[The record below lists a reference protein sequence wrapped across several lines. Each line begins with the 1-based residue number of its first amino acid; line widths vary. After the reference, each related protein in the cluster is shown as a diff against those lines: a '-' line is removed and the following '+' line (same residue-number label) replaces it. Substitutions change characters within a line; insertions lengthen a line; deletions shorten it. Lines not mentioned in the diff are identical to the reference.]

1 MNMKVN
7 KPEIDAKHELS
18 KKMLNQAWL
27 ITGLLILF
35 QMINFADKAV
45 LGLVAESVMSELGMT
60 STQFGF
66 IGSSFFFL
74 FAISGI
80 IVGFIAGKVKTKWL
94 ILIMGGSWAI
104 LQFPML
110 LGGGAMA
117 LLVTRIVLGA
127 AEGPAS
133 SISLTHV
140 QGWFEPSVRGFPS
153 SLVAAGTTIGPVVA
167 APILAYII
175 AHPDLGWRWAFGFLG
190 LVGIIW
196 TVLWAIVSKE
206 GPYSHFN
213 GEKAEKNTSVPIIYD
228 PNCKSIV
235 NYVDLLKTV
244 SIFKILFSKMFFSAF
259 LAGLGCFWSLGFLT
273 TWAPKYIASIGT
285 FSPEIIATVSSLPWI
300 LGAISLAAAGYLSRI
315 LMKKGATV
323 HISLGIVFGLLVLIS
338 GIAFYLIPYLSGA
351 ICIVLITI
359 AAGFAMC
366 FPLAT
371 MAVGFSVSSKQR
383 AAVMATLVA
392 TSSIGGIVSPTM
404 VGYFMDIA
412 GYQQPAKGIPLVPV
426 MAEKLIV
433 GMNHGFEYIGIYMMI
448 VGLISILFLN
458 PDNLVRKL
466 RSIHIA

>member
-1 MNMKVN
+1 MNVKVSR
-7 KPEIDAKHELS
+7 PEIDAKRGMS
-18 KKMLNQAWL
+18 KQTLNRAWL

-80 IVGFIAGKVKTKWL
+80 IVGFIAEKVQTRWL
-94 ILIMGGSWAI
+94 ILVMGISWAV

-140 QGWFEPSVRGFPS
+140 QGWFEPSTRGFPS
-153 SLVAAGTTIGPVVA
+153 SLVASGTTIGPVVA

-190 LVGIIW
+190 LVGLIW
-196 TVLWAIVSKE
+196 TVLWAIVAKE
-206 GPYSHFN
+206 GPYSHFKSKEN
-213 GEKAEKNTSVPIIYD
+213 DQKLQAVPVIYD

-235 NYVDLLKTV
+235 KYVDVLTIV
-244 SIFKILFSKMFFSAF
+244 PIVRIFFSKMFLSSF

-285 FSPEIIATVSSLPWI
+285 FSPEIIAAVSSLPWI
-300 LGAISLAAAGYLSRI
+300 LGAISLAGAGYFSRI
-315 LMKKGATV
+315 FMKKGVTV
-323 HISLGIVFGLLVLIS
+323 HISLGFVFGLLVFVS
-338 GIAFYLIPYLSGA
+338 GIAFYLIPFLSGA
-351 ICIVLITI
+351 ICILLITV

-404 VGYFMDIA
+404 VGYLMDAA
-412 GYQQPAKGIPLVPV
+412 GYIQPAKGVPLVPE
-426 MAEKLIV
+426 MAEKLII
-433 GMNHGFEYIGIYMMI
+433 GMNHGFEYIGIYMI
-448 VGLISILFLN
+448 IAGLISMVFLN
-458 PDNLVRKL
+458 PDYLAKKL
-466 RSIHIA
+466 MKS

>member
-1 MNMKVN
+1 MNMHMDC
-7 KPEIDAKHELS
+7 PEIDRKTGMS
-18 KKMLNQAWL
+18 KKTLNRAWL

-74 FAISGI
+74 FAVSGI
-80 IVGFIAGKVKTKWL
+80 IVGFIAEKVQTRWL
-94 ILIMGGSWAI
+94 ILVMGISWAV

-140 QGWFEPSVRGFPS
+140 QGWFEPSTRGFPS
-153 SLVAAGTTIGPVVA
+153 SLVASGTTIGPVVA

-190 LVGIIW
+190 LVGLIW
-196 TVLWAIVSKE
+196 TVLWAILAKE
-206 GPYSHFN
+206 GPYSHFSHK
-213 GEKAEKNTSVPIIYD
+213 EKDQKLQTTIVVYD
-228 PNCKSIV
+228 PSCKSIV
-235 NYVDLLKTV
+235 KYVDVLKTV
-244 SIFKILFSKMFFSAF
+244 PIFKIFFSKMFLSSF

-300 LGAISLAAAGYLSRI
+300 LGAISLAGAGFFSRI
-315 LMKKGATV
+315 LMRKGATV
-323 HISLGIVFGLLVLIS
+323 HISLGLIFGLLVFFS
-338 GIAFYLIPYLSGA
+338 GIAFYLIPFLSGA
-351 ICIVLITI
+351 ICILLITI

-392 TSSIGGIVSPTM
+392 ISSIGGIISPTM
-404 VGYFMDIA
+404 VGYLMDIA
-412 GYQQPAKGIPLVPV
+412 GYVQPVKGVALAPE
-426 MAEKLIV
+426 MADKLLV
-433 GMNHGFEYIGIYMMI
+433 GMNHGFEYIGIYMII
-448 VGLISILFLN
+448 VGLISMVFLN
-458 PDNLVRKL
+458 PDSLAKKL
-466 RSIHIA
+466 MQE

>member
-1 MNMKVN
+1 MNMQVDRS
-7 KPEIDAKHELS
+7 EIETKRGMS
-18 KKMLNQAWL
+18 KKTLNRAWL

-74 FAISGI
+74 FAVSGI
-80 IVGFIAGKVKTKWL
+80 IVGFIAEKVQTRWL
-94 ILIMGGSWAI
+94 ILVMGISWAV

-140 QGWFEPSVRGFPS
+140 QGWFEPSTRGFPS
-153 SLVAAGTTIGPVVA
+153 SLVASGTTIGPVVA

-190 LVGIIW
+190 LVGLVW
-196 TVLWAIVSKE
+196 TVLWAMVFKE

-213 GEKAEKNTSVPIIYD
+213 REETDQKLQAVPVVYD

-235 NYVDLLKTV
+235 KYVDVLKTV
-244 SIFKILFSKMFFSAF
+244 PIFKIFFSKMFFASF

-300 LGAISLAAAGYLSRI
+300 LGAISLASAGYFSRI

-323 HISLGIVFGLLVLIS
+323 HISLGLVFGLLVFIS
-338 GIAFYLIPYLSGA
+338 GIAFYLIPFLSGA
-351 ICIVLITI
+351 ICILLITI

-404 VGYFMDIA
+404 VGYLMDIA
-412 GYQQPAKGIPLVPV
+412 GYVQPAKGIALAPE
-426 MAEKLIV
+426 MAEKLII
-433 GMNHGFEYIGIYMMI
+433 GMNHGFEYIGIYMII
-448 VGLISILFLN
+448 VGLISMVFLN
-458 PDNLVRKL
+458 PDYLAKKL
-466 RSIHIA
+466 MK

>member
-1 MNMKVN
+1 MNMQVES
-7 KPEIDAKHELS
+7 PEIDANRINS
-18 KKMLNQAWL
+18 KKIMRRAWL
-27 ITGLLILF
+27 ITVLLIIF
-35 QMINFADKAV
+35 QMVNFADKAV

-60 STQFGF
+60 STEFGF

-80 IVGFIAGKVKTKWL
+80 IVGFIAEKVQTRWL
-94 ILIMGGSWAI
+94 ILLMGLSWAI

-140 QGWFEPSVRGFPS
+140 QGWFEPTSRGFPS
-153 SLVAAGTTIGPVVA
+153 SLVASGTTLGPVIA

-190 LVGIIW
+190 LVGVVW
-196 TVLWAIVSKE
+196 TILWALVFKE

-213 GEKAEKNTSVPIIYD
+213 KAQENVETSVKTVVYD
-228 PNCKSIV
+228 PNSKSIASS
-235 NYVDLLKTV
+235 VDALKPV
-244 SIFKILFSKMFFSAF
+244 AIRKILLSKMFLAAF

-273 TWAPKYIASIGT
+273 TWAPKYIAALGS

-300 LGAISLAAAGYLSRI
+300 LGAVSLAGAGFISRL
-315 LMKKGATV
+315 LMKRQATV
-323 HISLGIVFGLLVLIS
+323 HVSLGVVFGLLVLIS
-338 GIAFYLIPYLSGA
+338 GIAFYLIPLLSGWV
-351 ICIVLITI
+351 CILLITI

-371 MAVGFSVSSKQR
+371 MAVGFSVCSKQR

-392 TSSIGGIVSPTM
+392 TASIGGMVSPTM
-404 VGYFMDIA
+404 VGYLMDTA
-412 GYQQPAKGIPLVPV
+412 GYVQPPKGVPMSAQ
-426 MAEKLIV
+426 MAENLIT
-433 GMNHGFEYIGIYMMI
+433 GIHHGFEYIGLYMI
-448 VGLISILFLN
+448 VAGIITILFLN
-458 PDNLVRKL
+458 PDQLAKKL
-466 RSIHIA
+466 IK

>member
-1 MNMKVN
+1 MSMQSAKSQL
-7 KPEIDAKHELS
+7 DANQVLS
-18 KKMLNQAWL
+18 KKHLKRAWL
-27 ITGLLILF
+27 ITVLLIIF

-80 IVGFIAGKVKTKWL
+80 IVGFLAQKVQTRWL
-94 ILIMGGSWAI
+94 ILVMGISWAI

-110 LGGGAMA
+110 FGGGAMA
-117 LLVTRIVLGA
+117 LLITRIVLGA

-140 QGWFEPSVRGFPS
+140 QGWFEPTTRGFPS
-153 SLVAAGTTIGPVVA
+153 SLVASGTTIGPVIA

-190 LVGIIW
+190 LVGLIW
-196 TVLWAIVSKE
+196 TAVWAMVFKE

-213 GEKAEKNTSVPIIYD
+213 QQEAEVAADTPIVKAN
-228 PNCKSIV
+228 PNSKSIA
-235 NYVDLLKTV
+235 NFVDTLNPV
-244 SIFKILFSKMFFSAF
+244 PIFKIFFSKMFLAAF

-285 FSPEIIATVSSLPWI
+285 FPPEISATLSSLPWI
-300 LGAISLAAAGYLSRI
+300 LGALSLAGAGYISRI
-315 LMKKGATV
+315 MMKRDFTV
-323 HISLGIVFGLLVLIS
+323 YASLGVIFGILVLAS
-338 GIAFYLIPYLSGA
+338 GIAFYPIPYLSGNILIA
-351 ICIVLITI
+351 LITI

-371 MAVGFSVSSKQR
+371 MAVGFSVCAKQR

-404 VGYFMDIA
+404 VGYLMDIA
-412 GYQQPAKGIPLVPV
+412 GYIQPTKGVPLSPQ
-426 MAEKLIV
+426 MAENLIV
-433 GMNHGFEYIGIYMMI
+433 GMNHGFEYIGIYMI
-448 VGLISILFLN
+448 VVGIISILFLN
-458 PDNLVRKL
+458 PDYLAKKL
-466 RSIHIA
+466 MS

>member
-1 MNMKVN
+1 MSMQSERSQLDSNR
-7 KPEIDAKHELS
+7 ILS
-18 KKMLNQAWL
+18 KKHLKRAWL
-27 ITGLLILF
+27 ITVLLIIF

-80 IVGFIAGKVKTKWL
+80 IVGFLAEKVQTRWL
-94 ILIMGGSWAI
+94 ILIMGISWAV

-110 LGGGAMA
+110 FGGGAMA
-117 LLVTRIVLGA
+117 LLITRIVLGA

-140 QGWFEPSVRGFPS
+140 QGWFEPTTRGFPS
-153 SLVAAGTTIGPVVA
+153 SLVASGTTIGPVVA

-190 LVGIIW
+190 IVGLIW
-196 TVLWAIVSKE
+196 TIVWAMVFKE

-213 GEKAEKNTSVPIIYD
+213 QDKNAVETDVATSTSMPNADSKSIANFVDTLNPVPI
-228 PNCKSIV
+228 
-235 NYVDLLKTV
+235 
-244 SIFKILFSKMFFSAF
+244 FKVFFSKMFIAAF

-273 TWAPKYIASIGT
+273 TWAPKYIASIGS
-285 FSPEIIATVSSLPWI
+285 FPPEIIATLSSLPWI
-300 LGAISLAAAGYLSRI
+300 LGAISLAGAGYISRVM
-315 LMKKGATV
+315 MKKDFTV
-323 HISLGIVFGLLVLIS
+323 YASLGVIFGLLVLIS
-338 GIAFYLIPYLSGA
+338 GVAFYLIPHLQGNILIA
-351 ICIVLITI
+351 LITV

-371 MAVGFSVSSKQR
+371 MAVGFSVCSKQR

-404 VGYFMDIA
+404 VGYLMDIA
-412 GYQQPAKGIPLVPV
+412 GYIQPAKGVPLSPQ
-426 MAEKLIV
+426 MAENLII
-433 GMNHGFEYIGIYMMI
+433 GMNHGFEYIGIYMII
-448 VGLISILFLN
+448 VGVISILFLN
-458 PDNLVRKL
+458 PDYLAKKL
-466 RSIHIA
+466 MS

>member
-1 MNMKVN
+1 MNMKIEQSAVDSN
-7 KPEIDAKHELS
+7 QRIS
-18 KKMLNQAWL
+18 KKTLKRAWL
-27 ITGLLILF
+27 ITSLLIIF

-74 FAISGI
+74 FAVSGI
-80 IVGFIAGKVKTKWL
+80 IVGFIAQKVQTRWL
-94 ILIMGGSWAI
+94 ILVMGVSWAI

-140 QGWFEPSVRGFPS
+140 QGWFEPTTRGFPS
-153 SLVAAGTTIGPVVA
+153 SLVASGTTLGPVIA

-190 LVGIIW
+190 FVGLVW
-196 TVLWAIVSKE
+196 TILWAMVFKE

-213 GEKAEKNTSVPIIYD
+213 QKDQQANTEVAAVT
-228 PNCKSIV
+228 PNPNSKSIA
-235 NYVDLLKTV
+235 NFVDALKPV
-244 SIFKILFSKMFFSAF
+244 PFRKIFFSKMFISAF
-259 LAGLGCFWSLGFLT
+259 LAGIGCFWSLGFLT
-273 TWAPKYIASIGT
+273 TWAPKYIASIGS
-285 FSPEIIATVSSLPWI
+285 FPPEIIATVSSLPWI
-300 LGAISLAAAGYLSRI
+300 LGAVSLAGAGYISRV
-315 LMKKGATV
+315 LMKRGATV
-323 HISLGIVFGLLVLIS
+323 YASLGLIFGILVLIS
-338 GIAFYLIPYLSGA
+338 GLAFYLIPFLTGG
-351 ICIVLITI
+351 ILIVLITV

-371 MAVGFSVSSKQR
+371 MAVGFSVCAKQR

-404 VGYFMDIA
+404 VGYLMDVA
-412 GYQQPAKGIPLVPV
+412 GYKQPAKGVPLTAQ
-426 MAEKLIV
+426 MAENLIT
-433 GMNHGFEYIGIYMMI
+433 GMNHGFAYIGLYMI
-448 VGLISILFLN
+448 VVGIITIIFLN
-458 PDNLVRKL
+458 PDYLAKKL
-466 RSIHIA
+466 M